1 MRIVRVITK
10 EFQVQLIA
18 QETLREQAKILNATS
33 IKLKIRKAKIL
44 EKIMTI
50 KRKINLYKKQKISL
64 RKVKIARTHIDQNPL
79 RTVISLDS
87 PNSH

>member
-1 MRIVRVITK
+1 MIIVRMITK

-64 RKVKIARTHIDQNPL
+64 QKVKIARTHIDQNPL
-79 RTVISLDS
+79 RTVRLLDS